1 MGKEVYV
8 LTKAKLMQKE
18 EFVDVFSSLKAL
30 ETHLK
35 KNVSQYI
42 KKYAISSGNISSY
55 TDGRNGDITLY
66 FAHKKTIKD

>member
-1 MGKEVYV
+1 MKEVYV
-8 LTKAKLMQKE
+8 LTKAKPMKE
-18 EFVDVFSSLKAL
+18 ERLVDVFSSLKAL

-42 KKYAISSGNISSY
+42 KKDDKPFGDYTSY

-66 FAHKKTIKD
+66 FAHKKIVKD